1 MNKINCSIISD
12 ISEVKNQFEQLQ
24 KKYHTYLPKVDPS
37 LINDLLLRHE
47 KNPDVIPT
55 YIVEVFTKQGIDVD
69 EAKEYVYQKTGM
81 IPAIYD
87 KGTHYVT
94 NQKLTLEILKEIS
107 DCEDVLEV
115 NGHYIDSGTSISI
128 SYEPKSFRNYA
139 CYH

>member
-1 MNKINCSIISD
+1 MNKINCSITYD
-12 ISEVKNQFEQLQ
+12 ISEVKNQFEELQ

-47 KNPDVIPT
+47 NNPNVIPT
-55 YIVEVFTKQGIDVD
+55 YIVEVFTKQGIDID
-69 EAKEYVYQKTGM
+69 EAKEYVYQKTGI
-81 IPAIYD
+81 IPAVYD

-107 DCEDVLEV
+107 DCEDILEV
-115 NGHYIDSGTSISI
+115 NGHYVGSGTSISV
-128 SYEPKSFRNYA
+128 SYESKSFRNYA

>member
-1 MNKINCSIISD
+1 MNKINCSITSD
-12 ISEVKNQFEQLQ
+12 ISEVKNQFEELQ

-37 LINDLLLRHE
+37 LINDLLRHE
-47 KNPDVIPT
+47 NNPNVIPT
-55 YIVEVFTKQGIDVD
+55 YIVEVFTKQGIDID
-69 EAKEYVYQKTGM
+69 EAKEYVYQKTGI
-81 IPAIYD
+81 IPAVYD

-115 NGHYIDSGTSISI
+115 NGHYVGSGTSISV
-128 SYEPKSFRNYA
+128 SYESKSFRNYV